1 MTRPRL
7 QRKTAIVA
15 GLAGITAGLL
25 AGFAPTVADDEPLI
39 VVRFAAGVGDQP
51 AYSALH
57 VAQWQ
62 GFFREEGLDL
72 RFVVNP
78 GDLQE
83 NLANGLTEFSTGNS
97 VDTLSA
103 RARGVDV
110 VALGTTMRS
119 ETLGIMSRAGSAL
132 APGETPIT
140 TLNDLIGKK
149 VGVTGI
155 VGNRRMLQALLT
167 NNDIPF
173 KSYCGPGALS
183 CVNDDGDP
191 GDDPTVFEADK
202 VNIQIVGGGTPQLLA
217 NRSIDAIGDAPWY
230 RVPPF
235 YNKALGVTV
244 GETSTYHRI
253 EFSSLGA
260 PYSYIGTINV
270 GEVWLNTPGNAEI
283 AVKFMKAFTKGLS
296 LARTC
301 PQMAVE
307 IFSDNSIAPD
317 RNGTYE
323 NPNDSLA
330 FPEDLD
336 QWTRTSFLSQ
346 DAYSLHSGTG
356 QTDPGVWKDQEKF
369 LYDNGIIANHVK
381 WYDAMSNGFTPKGKD
396 VPTFT
401 APVDCVQAPPA

>member
-1 MTRPRL
+1 MIRARLPRT
-7 QRKTAIVA
+7 TALVA
-15 GLAGITAGLL
+15 GLAGLTAGLL
-25 AGFAPTVADDEPLI
+25 AGFSPTSAEDEPLT

-132 APGETPIT
+132 APGEIPIT
-140 TLNDLIGKK
+140 TLDDLIGKK

-155 VGNRRMLQALLT
+155 VGNRRLLQALLT
-167 NNDIPF
+167 NNGIPF

-191 GDDPTVFEADK
+191 TDDPTVFEADK

-235 YNKALGVTV
+235 YNKALAVPV

-270 GEVWLNTPGNAEI
+270 GEAWLNTPGNAEI
-283 AVKFMKAFTKGLS
+283 AVKFMKAFGHDRQPRRPS
-296 LARTC
+296 GGVGCRAVANPARPADLARR
-301 PQMAVE
+301 
-307 IFSDNSIAPD
+307 SRRSIGASAGRPAPTA
-317 RNGTYE
+317 RGRR
-323 NPNDSLA
+323 PWWSR
-330 FPEDLD
+330 
-336 QWTRTSFLSQ
+336 RTGPPRR
-346 DAYSLHSGTG
+346 A
-356 QTDPGVWKDQEKF
+356 PGRA
-369 LYDNGIIANHVK
+369 GPGRARRSS
-381 WYDAMSNGFTPKGKD
+381 AR
-396 VPTFT
+396 
-401 APVDCVQAPPA
+401 